1 MLTHSPL
8 VIFQQSIA
16 LNVHLA
22 VTLGAHVLLH
32 VLGGAECL
40 VTPETH
46 VTLTNLRECCDSQ
59 CGMRKK
65 QEGNVM
71 FDRDMT

>member
-32 VLGGAECL
+32 VLGGAEGL
-40 VTPETH
+40 VTPEAH
-46 VTLTNLRECCDSQ
+46 VTLTNLRE
-59 CGMRKK
+59 ML
-65 QEGNVM
+65 
-71 FDRDMT
+71 